1 MTCVECLEYLQQ
13 ALDGRTDAVEVP
25 VAEHLAACHA
35 CGQIHTAGRRLREG
49 LRLIAA
55 PQPPRDFAGRVAACI
70 VADQLR
76 RHRQL
81 RRWLA
86 TAAVAASLLLAVLAG
101 YRWFHPWA
109 PNPMYPEPVANSAN
123 NITKEPIPV
132 SSARESVNGAGEA
145 VASLSRKATEET
157 VEQTRLLWP
166 VATAPLS
173 FDGIDLQTP
182 LEPPAQSLREAGQSV
197 SSGLEPVASS
207 ARRAM
212 NLFWRDLPPVE
223 PGKKQ
228 RS

>member
-1 MTCVECLEYLQQ
+1 MTCVEYLDYLQQ
-13 ALDGRTDAVEVP
+13 ALDGRTDAVEAP
-25 VAEHLAACHA
+25 VAEHLAACPA
-35 CGQIHTAGRRLREG
+35 CSQIHMAGRRLREG
-49 LRLIAA
+49 LRLVAA
-55 PQPPRDFAGRVAACI
+55 PQPPRDFAERVAARI
-70 VADQLR
+70 VADNFNR
-76 RHRQL
+76 RRQR
-81 RRWLA
+81 RRWF
-86 TAAVAASLLLAVLAG
+86 AAALAASLLLAISAG
-101 YRWFHPWA
+101 YRWFNSNE
-109 PNPMYPEPVANSAN
+109 PNPVKPGPVADADN
-123 NITKEPIPV
+123 NAP
-132 SSARESVNGAGEA
+132 RESAITSSSREKVTGAGEA